1 MPRCDARVL
10 GLRHIPLVTTSI
22 PLACACGWETG
33 IGNEFGHTLDV
44 PNLFVSDG
52 SVMNAEAAA
61 NAALTVVMPG
71 RPHRGAADGER
82 SAHTGP
88 AGWFARA
95 DE

>member
-10 GLRHIPLVTTSI
+10 GLRHFPLVTTSI
-22 PLACACGWETG
+22 PLAWAYGWETG
-33 IGNEFGHTLDV
+33 IGNEFGRALDV

-61 NAALTVVMPG
+61 DVALTVVAP
-71 RPHRGAADGER
+71 RRAHRGAADGER

-88 AGWFARA
+88 AGRFARA